1 MPEGCGDGI
10 VTVTK
15 TAEPAT
21 SVTVVEPCD
30 ELQSKLP
37 TGFLSGSV
45 VCCWMAYVF
54 YNVMASSLQ
63 GRHNRCELSRM
74 LILFCYEGCDVLWSS
89 EQINNPA
96 WSYRRV
102 RSCRS
107 TSVMASGFLICQGNW
122 NRHAFSHR
130 SVNSGLIQLGM
141 VTIVFRNDGRHGLW
155 HMFPLLPA
163 CVPCSSSV
171 TGYVPPCM
179 PASSGTAT
187 TFACCCCLPWQ
198 LLPKYA
204 GRAAQGFPCPR
215 GLCCTQFALQPSL
228 WLKELL
234 FQHDRLVLL
243 PLLLCWHVSDRRAS
257 YLLSI
262 AFCGSSA
269 PFCCEKIPKSIS
281 LHLPARKHLALTL
294 CWLFINVQSQYW
306 VVPLHGSGSCVPP
319 CRSVAAL
326 VCAFL
331 WNAFRIPLSWHLRLN
346 LCRVELHQGLWVRDA
361 TAEGKAGSSG
371 SRCLAPRRVGAS
383 SLTFRRDNGCAVPC
397 QELGAWDL
405 SSLCPP
411 TFCMWT
417 FVLPPT

>member
-1 MPEGCGDGI
+1 
-10 VTVTK
+10 
-15 TAEPAT
+15 
-21 SVTVVEPCD
+21 
-30 ELQSKLP
+30 
-37 TGFLSGSV
+37 
-45 VCCWMAYVF
+45 
-54 YNVMASSLQ
+54 MASSLQ

-243 PLLLCWHVSDRRAS
+243 PLLLC
-257 YLLSI
+257 
-262 AFCGSSA
+262 
-269 PFCCEKIPKSIS
+269 
-281 LHLPARKHLALTL
+281 
-294 CWLFINVQSQYW
+294 
-306 VVPLHGSGSCVPP
+306 
-319 CRSVAAL
+319 
-326 VCAFL
+326 
-331 WNAFRIPLSWHLRLN
+331 
-346 LCRVELHQGLWVRDA
+346 
-361 TAEGKAGSSG
+361 
-371 SRCLAPRRVGAS
+371 
-383 SLTFRRDNGCAVPC
+383 
-397 QELGAWDL
+397 
-405 SSLCPP
+405 
-411 TFCMWT
+411 
-417 FVLPPT
+417 